1 MYGLHLLRP
10 RIGLGIVLCALLLW
24 AGQAAAAPATR
35 ALDSFFDGLQSLQA
49 EFDQTIVREGRAVQ
63 KTRGRLHIH
72 RPGKFRWSYEA
83 PFEQLIVTDG
93 DTLWVYE
100 PDLEQVTRSRL
111 DDTVGNTP
119 AVLLST
125 LQPLGELF
133 AILDAGPKDGL
144 DWVMLEPLG
153 EQAAFSRVFL
163 GFDAGA
169 SLAAMEIVDSL
180 EQSVRIRFH
189 ELRRNL
195 ALDPGLFRFT
205 PPPGVDV
212 IGED

>member
-1 MYGLHLLRP
+1 MALF
-10 RIGLGIVLCALLLW
+10 ALLLW
-24 AGQAAAAPATR
+24 SGQAAAASATQ
-35 ALDSFFDGLQSLQA
+35 ALDNFFAGLHSLQTDF
-49 EFDQTIVREGRAVQ
+49 EQRIVRDGQVLQE
-63 KTRGRLHIH
+63 TRGRLHIH

-93 DTLWVYE
+93 ETLWVYE

-111 DDTVGNTP
+111 DATVGNTP

-125 LQPLGELF
+125 LEPLGNLF
-133 AILDAGPKDGL
+133 SILDAGPKDGL

-153 EQAAFSRVFL
+153 EQTTFSRVFL
-163 GFDAGA
+163 GFEAGD
-169 SLAAMEIVDSL
+169 LAAMEIVDSL
-180 EQSVRIRFH
+180 EHSVRIRFH
-189 ELRRNL
+189 ELERNL